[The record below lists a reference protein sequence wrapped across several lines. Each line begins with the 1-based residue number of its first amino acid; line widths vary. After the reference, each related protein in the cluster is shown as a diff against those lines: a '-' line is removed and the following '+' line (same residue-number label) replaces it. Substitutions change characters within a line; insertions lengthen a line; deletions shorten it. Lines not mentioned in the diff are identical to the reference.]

1 MTKEQLLYQIAN
13 VGYLTSYGRDK
24 SYSTVDITSK
34 TSSRLAFIGALISI
48 LAVVYPII
56 SKTQFIVFTLIAFSV
71 LGIYISK
78 YTDHDKY
85 ITSAKELE
93 NIERELQLLYYEVKN
108 QSDDANLEIFI
119 EKLKSL
125 DRKQKDS
132 CIDRQIFGSDLYAHQ
147 KTFWNK
153 KINSK
158 WFVNELKLKLIDKLP
173 LSFFLCVF
181 AFLSIVFL
189 GFITFFL
196 AYHLV
201 ESGYAISIINFIKGI
216 CT

>member
-1 MTKEQLLYQIAN
+1 MTKEQLLCQIAN
-13 VGYLTSYGRDK
+13 IGYLTSYGRDK

-34 TSSRLAFIGALISI
+34 TSTRFGVIGALIFI
-48 LAVVYPII
+48 FGLIYPII
-56 SKTQFIVFTLIAFSV
+56 SKAQFIIALGATLTV
-71 LGIYISK
+71 LVLYISK
-78 YTDHDKY
+78 YTEHDQY
-85 ITSAKELE
+85 IKSAKELE
-93 NIERELQLLYYEVKN
+93 SIERELQMLYFEVKN
-108 QSDDANLEIFI
+108 QDNNADLTPFIKNL
-119 EKLKSL
+119 KNL
-125 DRKQKDS
+125 DKKQKEATVGK
-132 CIDRQIFGSDLYAHQ
+132 QIFGSDLYAHQ

-158 WFVNELKLKLIDKLP
+158 WFVDELELKLIDKLP

-181 AFLSIVFL
+181 AVLSIVFL

-201 ESGYAISIINFIKGI
+201 ESGYAISIISLIKEI